1 MKVTETAADEIMELS
16 IKIRAAC
23 EGRSVGVII
32 FALADTIASFA
43 EELDRDPD
51 PEATGDKFLDHI
63 SVLIAIARADAREQ
77 ATRTI
82 Q

>member
-43 EELDRDPD
+43 EELDRAD